1 MFSVEKKNNM
11 KSEII
16 REQLCEKYNQYYRM
30 AYSYV
35 HNDADACDIVQEG
48 AYKAM
53 RYCHT
58 LRNAEHVS
66 TWLYRIMMNEIF
78 RHLSGTQTAS
88 LDNENVQEPSR
99 EDQYTDFDL
108 QRALDTL
115 PVQDKAIVQMKYFD
129 GLKLEE
135 IASILDEN
143 VNTIKSR
150 LYRALKKLKI
160 ELA

>member
-1 MFSVEKKNNM
+1 MFPVEKKNDI

-16 REQLCEKYNQYYRM
+16 RNQLCEKYNQYYRM

-35 HNDADACDIVQEG
+35 HNDADASDIVQEG

-53 RYCHT
+53 RYSHS
-58 LRNAEHVS
+58 LRNVEHVS
-66 TWLYRIMMNEIF
+66 TWIYRIMMNEIF
-78 RHLSGTQTAS
+78 RHLGAAQTAS
-88 LDNENVQEPSR
+88 LDNENLQEPAQ
-99 EDQYTDFDL
+99 EDQYTDIDL
-108 QRALDTL
+108 QRALDAL
-115 PVQDKAIVQMKYFD
+115 PLKDKAIVQMKYFD
-129 GLKLEE
+129 CLKLEE

-150 LYRALKKLKI
+150 LYRALKKLQI